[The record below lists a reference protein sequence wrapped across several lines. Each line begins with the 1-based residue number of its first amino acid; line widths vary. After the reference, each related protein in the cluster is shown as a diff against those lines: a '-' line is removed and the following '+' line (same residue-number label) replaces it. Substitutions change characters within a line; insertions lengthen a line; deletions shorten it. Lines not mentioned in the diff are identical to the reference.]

1 MRRGAAAAV
10 ANGLVAGALAGL
22 AMALLAVILRLIGG
36 VPLLSELASDRIV
49 PLLSIR
55 QFGRLA
61 AALGGLRRGK
71 EFALIGGFAAQV
83 VAATFAGG
91 LAGLVLLSGLPRRVR
106 RLPVALALIL
116 CLATGLTVFLLWPV
130 LGSNYRGLGS
140 TPATVTNAVA
150 IVASFA
156 LYGVVFAL
164 ALGAMARPTAER
176 QAGADPAPA
185 GRVVGR
191 RALLRGAVGAGL
203 ALLAAG
209 GVDLLFRKAT
219 VGPNGYDGLGV
230 RGPQTLSITPNDRF
244 YVVTKNLI
252 DPMVDSSLWQ
262 LRVSGL
268 VDRERSFGLDDLM
281 ALPSRTQIQTLECIS
296 NGVGGGLMSTAAW
309 RGVPLAALL
318 AVAQPRPEAR
328 FVLLRAADG
337 YTHGIPLDRA
347 MDPSSLVAYEM
358 NGAPLP
364 NRHGYPARVLIPGTY
379 GEVNVKWVERIDVVD
394 RSVEG
399 YYEQQGW
406 RPGFVHTTSR
416 FDRPFDGQRVALSRE
431 PRVPVG
437 GIAFAGD
444 RGVSKVESSFDGG
457 ASWRVARIDHA
468 AGNLAWVLWSAPWTP
483 PGPGTYQLAVRA
495 TDGTGTTQ
503 TAVRRGSAPSG
514 ATGYHQI
521 QVAVT
526 P

>member
-1 MRRGAAAAV
+1 M
-10 ANGLVAGALAGL
+10 
-22 AMALLAVILRLIGG
+22 
-36 VPLLSELASDRIV
+36 
-49 PLLSIR
+49 
-55 QFGRLA
+55 
-61 AALGGLRRGK
+61 
-71 EFALIGGFAAQV
+71 
-83 VAATFAGG
+83 
-91 LAGLVLLSGLPRRVR
+91 LPE
-106 RLPVALALIL
+106 P
-116 CLATGLTVFLLWPV
+116 
-130 LGSNYRGLGS
+130 S
-140 TPATVTNAVA
+140 A
-150 IVASFA
+150 I
-156 LYGVVFAL
+156 
-164 ALGAMARPTAER
+164 
-176 QAGADPAPA
+176 
-185 GRVVGR
+185 
-191 RALLRGAVGAGL
+191 RALSRDQDGAVLPSGRPRGQL
-203 ALLAAG
+203 AEA
-209 GVDLLFRKAT
+209 
-219 VGPNGYDGLGV
+219 
-230 RGPQTLSITPNDRF
+230 ITSNADF
-244 YVVTKNLI
+244 YVVTKNAAG
-252 DPMVDSSLWQ
+252 DPIIHPAAW
-262 LRVSGL
+262 RIL
-268 VDRERSFGLDDLM
+268 VDGEVERPFQLDYVTVRR
-281 ALPSRTQIQTLECIS
+281 LPASEVTNTLECIS